1 MIRKVYLYH
10 ALFWTI
16 CFVLAN
22 YTEIR
27 GLEKISTPIILYR
40 NIVSFIIFYIF
51 WWLGIKYHNK
61 VDVLAEKNLSG
72 TKLAKYRFLNWPF
85 LTAIIIAVCYLIGG
99 IIIDKNNITEGT
111 PDEIFARQN
120 EHYQSRFGFAAC
132 SILIAYFFTLKDHAD
147 KQYPR
152 RKKEMQDKIDQ
163 KGNWNSDK
171 DFNLN

>member
-1 MIRKVYLYH
+1 MLRKVIYH
-10 ALFWTI
+10 ILCWVI

-22 YTEIR
+22 YTEIT
-27 GLEKISTPIILYR
+27 GAEKIIIPVFLYK
-40 NIVSFIIFYIF
+40 NVVSFIMFYIF

-61 VDVLAEKNLSG
+61 VDVITERKLSG
-72 TKLAKYRFLNWPF
+72 TKLAKYRFFNWPF

-111 PDEIFARQN
+111 LDEIFTRRN

-132 SILIAYFFTLKDHAD
+132 SILVAYFFTLKDHAD
-147 KQYPR
+147 KQYLR

-163 KGNWNSDK
+163 KGKWNSNK
-171 DFNLN
+171 EFNLN